1 MPPIPRSRLV
11 LSWAKQSS
19 MSRCTIRNVTSH
31 APSPIERLKGQ
42 KIRGEAGTQRRK
54 HDRTVQTTA
63 PPTFENEKTRGC
75 RHISVVAENLPLVTQ
90 RPLLQFERRFD
101 GIEHFCAAGM
111 TDELRRAQPGRLDET
126 ANRRRHSLLD
136 EARERARE
144 HHPETHRIDRP
155 AHDVERARPGVLRR
169 GTNLQRPLTRPRPQ
183 NDGCCTIAEKGR

>member
-54 HDRTVQTTA
+54 HDRTVQTT
-63 PPTFENEKTRGC
+63 PQHTFENEKNRGC
-75 RHISVVAENLPLVTQ
+75 RHVSVVAENLPLVTQ

-101 GIEHFCAAGM
+101 GIEHFCAARM
-111 TDELRRAQPGRLDET
+111 TDELRRLQTCRLYE
-126 ANRRRHSLLD
+126 ASHRSRHSLLD
-136 EARERARE
+136 KSWQRPRE
-144 HHPETHRIDRP
+144 HDPKTYGIDHP
-155 AHDVERARPGVLRR
+155 AHDIERARPSMLGDRSN
-169 GTNLQRPLTRPRPQ
+169 TCTPLPGLGPQ
-183 NDGCCTIAEKGR
+183 NHRCCSIAEQSR

>member
-19 MSRCTIRNVTSH
+19 MSRCTIRNVPSH

-54 HDRTVQTTA
+54 HARTVQTT
-63 PPTFENEKTRGC
+63 PQHTFENEKNRGR

-90 RPLLQFERRFD
+90 SPLLQFERRFVARRLLVQCERRSD

-111 TDELRRAQPGRLDET
+111 TAELRRAQPGRLDET
-126 ANRRRHSLLD
+126 ANRRRHS
-136 EARERARE
+136 
-144 HHPETHRIDRP
+144 
-155 AHDVERARPGVLRR
+155 
-169 GTNLQRPLTRPRPQ
+169 
-183 NDGCCTIAEKGR
+183 